1 MITKS
6 LKPVLLKDVLV
17 RAIEGI
23 AAKQESPLCKED
35 IEKIWE
41 TAVGKEASRHSRPV
55 RFKGNLLMINVDSST
70 WIYQLNIK
78 KKTIE
83 QRMGK
88 LLKHKGPL
96 KISLRVGED

>member
-1 MITKS
+1 MIMKN
-6 LKPVLLKDVLV
+6 LKPVPIKDVLM

-23 AAKQESPLCKED
+23 AAKQENLLYKED

-41 TAVGKEASRHSRPV
+41 DVVGKEAGRHSRPV
-55 RFKGNLLMINVDSST
+55 RFKGKSLIINVDSST

-83 QRMGK
+83 QRLNK
-88 LLKHKGPL
+88 LLKHKSPF